1 LARSLRGP
9 YDWPVRRD
17 DGGPG
22 AFVQIVVVGAMLIGA
37 ALVASRWALPMDLE
51 SAAALALFG
60 TVVVLTFVNTEVVLY
75 LVLLSMLFSPERG
88 FGGGPLP
95 ESRMLVMRTE
105 DILLAVVA
113 LGWLARIALNKDL
126 GLVIRTPLNRPI
138 LAYLLSALVAT
149 LVGYLSGTVE
159 TSAGFFYVLKYVEY
173 FVVYYMVANNLGDRR
188 QAWRLVVAAFLVAA
202 TVSVIGAAQIPSGAR
217 VSAPFEGEAGEPN
230 TFGGYLLL
238 MMALAAGLALE
249 SSRTGVRVGSLA
261 LLALMVPSFL
271 FTLSRASY
279 LGVLPALG
287 VLAAL
292 SRRRAVFTV
301 LPAAGLGLLVIGAP
315 LVGTLVPS
323 AVVNRIWSTFQPEP
337 EQPVVK
343 LGDVAL
349 DPSSSERVI
358 DMQRALDGWQQRPL
372 FGWGVTGFAF
382 VDGQYTRILVETG
395 LVGLMAFLW
404 LLASVVVSSV
414 KTLRMLGDADDRGLV
429 LGFLAGTAGLLTH
442 AIATNTFIIVR
453 IMEPY
458 WFFAAVVIS
467 LPRLEAHETRV
478 DA

>member
-1 LARSLRGP
+1 MARSLRRP
-9 YDWPVRRD
+9 YDRAVRRD

-51 SAAALALFG
+51 SAAALALFA
-60 TVVVLTFVNTEVVLY
+60 TVGVLAFVNTEVVLY

-88 FGGGPLP
+88 FGGAPLA

-105 DILLAVVA
+105 DFLLAVVA
-113 LGWLARIALNKDL
+113 LGWLARVALNKDL

-149 LVGYLSGTVE
+149 LAGYLTGTVE

-188 QAWRLVVAAFLVAA
+188 QAWRLVVAAFLIAA
-202 TVSVIGAAQIPSGAR
+202 AVSVLGAAQIPSGAR
-217 VSAPFEGEAGEPN
+217 VSAPFEGEIGEPN

-261 LLALMVPSFL
+261 VLALMAPSFL

-301 LPAAGLGLLVIGAP
+301 LLAAGLGLLVVGAP
-315 LVGTLVPS
+315 VVGTLVPS
-323 AVVNRIWSTFQPEP
+323 TVVDRIWSTFQPEP

-343 LGDVAL
+343 FGDVAL
-349 DPSSSERVI
+349 DPSASERVI
-358 DMQRALDGWQQRPL
+358 DMQRALDGWRQRPL
-372 FGWGVTGFAF
+372 FGWGVTGFGF
-382 VDGQYTRILVETG
+382 MDGQYARILVETG

-404 LLASVVVSSV
+404 LMASVVASSV
-414 KTLRMLGDADDRGLV
+414 KTLRMLRDPDGRGLV

-442 AIATNTFIIVR
+442 AIATNTFIIIR

-467 LPRLEAHETRV
+467 LPRLEAYEARG
-478 DA
+478 DG